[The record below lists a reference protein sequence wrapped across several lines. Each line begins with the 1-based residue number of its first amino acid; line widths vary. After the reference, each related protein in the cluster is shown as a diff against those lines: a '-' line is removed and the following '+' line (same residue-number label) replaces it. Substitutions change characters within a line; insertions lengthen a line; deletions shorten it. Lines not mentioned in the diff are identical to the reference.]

1 MSPGRE
7 QGPLSAEQ
15 REWVADAAVDLVLER
30 GYAAV
35 TCDLL
40 IARGG
45 VSREQ
50 FELEYGGVEECI
62 LRAVDEGIERFS
74 EVVFAA
80 YEGHEAWRDGMRAAA
95 YTAARWVRDHPRYLV
110 FSTMMLNQA
119 TEMARVHR
127 DMALQT
133 FVEIVDAGRAE
144 LADPS
149 SLSSDTAMAVIGSI
163 YELLQ
168 RELWKGHG
176 TGRAEDFVPDLM
188 YLAVRPYLGHAEA
201 LKELSLPAPEV
212 VR

>member
-1 MSPGRE
+1 MPPACGR
-7 QGPLSAEQ
+7 GALTTEQ
-15 REWVADAAVDLVLER
+15 RERLGDAAIDLVLEH

-35 TCDLL
+35 TGDLL
-40 IARGG
+40 LARSGI
-45 VSREQ
+45 SREA
-50 FELEYGGVEECI
+50 FDATYTGVEQCV
-62 LRAVDEGIERFS
+62 LDTVDAGVERFR

-80 YEGHEAWRDGMRAAA
+80 YESHEAWRDGMRAAA
-95 YTAARWVRDHPRYLV
+95 YAAARWVRDHPRYIV

-133 FVEIVDAGRAE
+133 FVEIVDAGRDE

-149 SLSSDTAMAVIGSI
+149 SVSSDIAMAVIGSI

-168 RELWKGHG
+168 RELSKGRG
-176 TGRAEDFVPDLM
+176 TARAEDFVPDLM

-201 LKELSLPAPEV
+201 LKELSIPPPDNG
-212 VR
+212 